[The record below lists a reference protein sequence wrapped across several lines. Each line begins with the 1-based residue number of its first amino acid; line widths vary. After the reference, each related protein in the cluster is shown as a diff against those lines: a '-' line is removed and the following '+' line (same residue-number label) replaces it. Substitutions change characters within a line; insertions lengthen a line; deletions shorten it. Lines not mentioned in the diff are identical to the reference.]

1 MIQTIGRAARNSS
14 GKVILYG
21 DKITDS
27 MAKAI
32 EETNRRRK
40 IQDEFNQKNNI
51 VPKTII
57 KNVRDILEITYKGD
71 QADRKPAA
79 KLKKKEMLAMI
90 KNLEKEMAF
99 KAKDMKFEEAAE
111 LRDLIFELK
120 TNL

>member
-1 MIQTIGRAARNSS
+1 MS
-14 GKVILYG
+14 
-21 DKITDS
+21 
-27 MAKAI
+27 KAI

-40 IQDEFNQKNNI
+40 IQNEYNQKNNI
-51 VPKTII
+51 LPKTII

-71 QADRKPAA
+71 QANRKPAA

-90 KNLEKEMAF
+90 KNLEKEMAI